1 MLGVVNLAVSLG
13 DSPTRK
19 PRAVQI
25 STLTPS
31 QLAGERVIYSYSGL
45 TPPAALV
52 ARIEAGEAA
61 GVIFF
66 QNNIS
71 SASQLKSVIAG
82 LQSDAM
88 QSPVK
93 MPLLMMTDQEGGQVR
108 RLSGAPL
115 LSEKQIGM
123 SAAASAAATSAGR
136 DAAMNL
142 KASGINVNLS
152 PVLDVYRQAGNFIDR
167 YGRSYSDIPSR
178 VAQLGANFIRAQQR
192 AGVAATAK
200 HFPGLGAAARN
211 QDTDISPVT
220 LNVPLA
226 TLRSTDEL
234 PYRAAIA
241 SGVKLVMVSWAR
253 YPALDPSRPAGL
265 SNTVVQGELR
275 GRLGFTGV
283 TVTDALGAG
292 ALRAYG
298 STSKRAVLAAQ
309 AGMDLLLCASQ
320 QVSEGT
326 DALGAL
332 SHGLTNG
339 SASNSGF
346 MASVQRV
353 LALRRSL

>member
-1 MLGVVNLAVSLG
+1 MVNLAASFG
-13 DSPTRK
+13 ESSPRK
-19 PRAVQI
+19 PRAAQI

-31 QLAGERVIYSYSGL
+31 ELAGERVIYSYSGF

-52 ARIEAGEAA
+52 ARIEAGGAA

-93 MPLLMMTDQEGGQVR
+93 LPLLMLTDQEGGQVR
-108 RLSGAPL
+108 RLSGAPQ

-123 SAAASAAATSAGR
+123 SAGANAAATAAGR
-136 DAAMNL
+136 EAAVNL
-142 KASGINVNLS
+142 EGSGLNVNLA
-152 PVLDVYRQAGNFIDR
+152 PVLDVYRKAGNFIDQ
-167 YGRSYSDIPSR
+167 YGRSYSDLPSR
-178 VAQLGANFIRAQQR
+178 VAQLGADFILAQQR

-220 LNVPLA
+220 LNVPLT
-226 TLRSTDEL
+226 TLRSVDEP
-234 PYRAAIA
+234 PYRAAIGA
-241 SGVKLVMVSWAR
+241 GVKLVMVSWAR
-253 YPALDPSRPAGL
+253 YPALDASKPAGL
-265 SNTVVQGELR
+265 SDTIVQGELR
-275 GRLGFTGV
+275 GRLGFRGV
-283 TVTDALGAG
+283 TVTDALSAG

-298 STSKRAVLAAQ
+298 STSKRAVSAAQ

-320 QVSEGT
+320 QVGEGAG
-326 DALGAL
+326 ALGAL
-332 SHGLTNG
+332 THGLANG
-339 SASNSGF
+339 SLSNSAF
-346 MASVQRV
+346 TASVQRV